1 MKTIT
6 PGGRR
11 RRAKKSGA
19 RRPHHRQDLPEAA
32 RIAAWLK
39 QVRFKRRL
47 LGGLDEA
54 DVWRRIGELNELYAA
69 LSLRERARYDAL
81 LERPPAGEQSAP
93 ADPESERGVDGHA

>member
-1 MKTIT
+1 MKTSA

-11 RRAKKSGA
+11 RAKKPGT
-19 RRPHHRQDLPEAA
+19 RRPHHRPDLPEAD

-81 LERPPAGEQSAP
+81 LQRPPAGE
-93 ADPESERGVDGHA
+93 ESVQAEPGSEQGVDGHA